1 MMTTPDQID
10 AERRHSHSQPD
21 SHSQQG
27 SVRKPAFI
35 SAFFDVI

>member
-1 MMTTPDQID
+1 MIATSDQID

-27 SVRKPAFI
+27 NMRKPAFI